1 MTWVEGPSNLATPTV
16 HQSNE
21 IMEEKLLVLEPSAR
35 FTMRTYWFIGLL
47 TMILI
52 NESGS

>member
-21 IMEEKLLVLEPSAR
+21 IMEEAASTRAVCSFYHANVSV
-35 FTMRTYWFIGLL
+35 YWP
-47 TMILI
+47 I
-52 NESGS
+52 NDDIN